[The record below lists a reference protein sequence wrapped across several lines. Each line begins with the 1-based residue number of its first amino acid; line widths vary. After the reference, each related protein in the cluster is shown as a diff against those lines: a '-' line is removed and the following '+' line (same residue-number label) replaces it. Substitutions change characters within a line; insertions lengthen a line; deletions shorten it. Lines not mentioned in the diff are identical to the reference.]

1 MAAQIGFNPLLSF
14 IAIFVIHGTFSYATQ
29 DSWLP
34 DPLFSLVVKNI
45 HQAKH
50 GSDSGENLLLSAFCR
65 AVSAKLRDCEILAC
79 LQAQ

>member
-34 DPLFSLVVKNI
+34 DPLFSLIVKNI

-50 GSDSGENLLLSAFCR
+50 GSDSGAR
-65 AVSAKLRDCEILAC
+65 IT
-79 LQAQ
+79 AQRPCFLPSLISKVLML